1 MHHPARPAPG
11 FTLFELLTALGCLA
25 LLMAVALPAFSGA
38 REAARAA
45 EAKAALLGS
54 FSTAVSRA
62 TITGR
67 HAVLCPSPDGET
79 CVGGGIWQ
87 NGWIAFLDRNGNR
100 QRDADE
106 TVIDRVAALPP
117 SLKLATSSG
126 RPRILVQPN
135 GGNAGSNATFT
146 LCDGR
151 GPARAVTLV
160 LSNFGR
166 LRWGEATPDA
176 AAATCAS

>member
-1 MHHPARPAPG
+1 MQRLPRPASG
-11 FTLFELLTALGCLA
+11 FTLVELLIALGCLA
-25 LLMAVALPAFSGA
+25 LLLAIALPAFSGA

-45 EAKAALLGS
+45 DAKAALLGS
-54 FSTAVSRA
+54 FSLAVHRA
-62 TITGR
+62 AVTGR
-67 HAVLCPSPDGET
+67 HAVLCPAPDGET
-79 CVGGGIWQ
+79 CVGGGVWQ
-87 NGWIAFLDRNGNR
+87 DGWIAFLDRNGNR
-100 QRDADE
+100 QRDAGE

-117 SLKLATSSG
+117 SLKLTTSRG

-166 LRWGEATPDA
+166 LRWGEATPAA
-176 AAATCAS
+176 AAATCAG